1 MDTVMFRRCTLIV
14 ALVLAMAFAAR
25 AAPGNAWPNLSQAP
39 TAADRTIVVNHL
51 VQSRDAIA
59 AALANYYR
67 PGNTA
72 SPGST
77 GQTVYKSWLLLW
89 KWSDLLSRTET
100 DEARRFLTHHFYV
113 RPNNSRP
120 TLYNSG
126 AEPPADSTP
135 APVEFVE
142 KTFSNPRILASPL
155 KNLLPADAP
164 APQDQPLASL
174 LPPELQREWTA
185 DENFL
190 QTLLDT
196 LSPEDYSPQVLR
208 NLVAMRQAQPA
219 QFHNYKSLA
228 IAIAVVY
235 DQKIPNYWPHRQV
248 TPDLVPVKEQ
258 PAADWFAYWVKT
270 NESAATYVDLRTLNP
285 EELKFV
291 VDAPVDE
298 SEFDW
303 ARKNIHHVREDFAK
317 TFSDITYS
325 VYRYNQNALNW
336 TGMDYTLANIKKQG
350 GICVDQ
356 AYFGMIAGKA
366 RGLPTLFF
374 TGQGTNGG
382 HAWFGY
388 LKGLDRWEL
397 DCGRYVNQNFVIGK
411 ALDPQTWREISDHQ
425 LTYLTERFHSRPEYA
440 ASRDDVVLAGIL
452 EAQGNAAQA
461 AKAYD
466 SAIAVCARNTDAWDA
481 KAAYLTRTGASV
493 EALRALHQSAI
504 QQFSSLP
511 DVKAAHQS
519 ALAAL
524 ELAHGDTAQ
533 ANSLTH
539 QIADQNQAGRTDI
552 VITTEAQ
559 KISTFI
565 KARNWPAAL
574 REHTDQLNAMGRKAG
589 SSFFN
594 KITEPLVLALSAAG
608 ESALADEALQSARAS
623 LQPDPDSSLDKAMR
637 SLEAAVD
644 SPDAPKKNAA
654 GAKPLTK

>member
-1 MDTVMFRRCTLIV
+1 MPRRLALIV
-14 ALVLAMAFAAR
+14 ALVLAVAFDAR
-25 AAPGNAWPNLSQAP
+25 AASGNAWPNLSQAP
-39 TAADRTIVVNHL
+39 TAVDRTIVINHL
-51 VQSRDAIA
+51 AQSRDAIA
-59 AALANYYR
+59 VALANFYR
-67 PGNTA
+67 PGSTT

-113 RPNNSRP
+113 RPNNTRP
-120 TLYNSG
+120 TLFYSG
-126 AEPPADSTP
+126 VEPPTDSTP

-142 KTFSNPRILASPL
+142 KTFSNPRILVSPL

-174 LPPELQREWTA
+174 VPPELQREWTT
-185 DENFL
+185 DEYFL
-190 QTLLDT
+190 QTLFDT
-196 LSPEDYSPQVLR
+196 LSPEDYTPEVLR
-208 NLVAMRQAQPA
+208 NLAAMRQAQPT
-219 QFHNYKSLA
+219 QFHNYKALA
-228 IAIAVVY
+228 VAIAVVY

-248 TPDLVPVKEQ
+248 TPALVPVKEQ

-325 VYRYNQNALNW
+325 VYRYNQNQVDW
-336 TGMDYTLANIKKQG
+336 TDLDYTLANIKKQG

-374 TGQGTNGG
+374 TGQGTDGG

-397 DCGRYVNQNFVIGK
+397 DCGRYENQNYVVGK

-425 LTYLTERFHSRPEYA
+425 LAYLTERFHSRPEYA
-440 ASRDDVVLAGIL
+440 ASRDDVVLAGLL
-452 EAQGNAAQA
+452 ESQGNTAQA

-481 KAAYLTRTGASV
+481 KAAYLTRTGAPV
-493 EALRALHQSAI
+493 DLLQALHQSAI
-504 QQFSSLP
+504 QQFASLP

-524 ELAHGDTAQ
+524 ELAQGDTTQ

-539 QIADQNQAGRTDI
+539 QIADQNQTGRTDI
-552 VITTEAQ
+552 VIATEAQ
-559 KISTFI
+559 KISALI
-565 KARNWPAAL
+565 KAKNWPAAIK
-574 REHTDQLNAMGRKAG
+574 EHADQLNAMGRKAG
-589 SSFFN
+589 ASFYN
-594 KITEPLVLALSAAG
+594 KITEPLVLALFAVG
-608 ESALADEALQSARAS
+608 ESAHADEALQAARAS
-623 LQPDPDSSLDKAMR
+623 LQPDPDSQLDHNMR
-637 SLEAAVD
+637 SLQAMVD
-644 SPDAPKKNAA
+644 SPDTLKKSAA
-654 GAKPLTK
+654 GAKPLTQ